1 MIKRM
6 ENENDSQFIDR
17 LQTMVKK
24 ALIKI
29 DTQTKQLKDLE
40 TVNLRTGRKYKDDA
54 ESMFMGV
61 ATIESILREKGTE
74 SDDLVLIMVRGLLED
89 QGFDIKAIYENLAL
103 KDGAYFGIKNE
114 ER

>member
-6 ENENDSQFIDR
+6 ENEKDNQFIDR
-17 LQTMVKK
+17 LQTMIKK

-29 DTQTKQLKDLE
+29 DTMTKQLKDLE

-54 ESMFMGV
+54 ESMFMTI

-74 SDDLVLIMVRGLLED
+74 SDDLLVIMSRGILEE
-89 QGFDIKAIYENLAL
+89 QGFDIKSVYENNAL
-103 KDGAYFGIKNE
+103 KDGAYFGTE
-114 ER
+114 ETKG